1 MRVLALAALDVSY
14 IRDNWLA
21 AIKDVLGDDALV
33 VNATPLLA
41 CGPAGL
47 HTTYVHRIVAT
58 TKVDWCFVYHDY
70 VFSDYDDDFF
80 GNLRSAGVKTTCF
93 HPDDE
98 PEVWYQRN
106 RKFDSRYDVVA
117 SHSARG
123 TARRISE
130 GRPTRAV
137 HVPWGFNPTFF
148 DRPARP
154 LAPEIDVVFVGKYKV
169 EEHDSKAF
177 REDGRHRDDA
187 LVRVAH
193 WCARHGKVFRVFGHG
208 WERHPRLAP
217 FAGGLLSHAD
227 MLRVLHSSRIVLNPG
242 WSADPSDTAPQTKL
256 RHFEVPGAGA
266 FQLTNTNPE
275 LAEAFTPDLEMG
287 CFDDAD
293 HLEAQV
299 ARYLADDRL
308 RKRIADAGYRRAH
321 AEHTLQHRVR
331 HLFFDICGG
340 ARRTPQSARRRAV
353 PVSRGRRGG
362 VMRIDVA
369 RAAQLP
375 TVAAELPSR
384 LAKERPTAVHI
395 AAVKGTLQR
404 ADYALLADLWST
416 VDAPVLEVRSFYEG
430 ARRKRN
436 PLQPMRHEIDGGLL
450 SSRVALDA
458 ITPRHRS
465 ALRRALPGFE
475 HAGLW
480 HPLINYVARADAAVA
495 LLRAFVA
502 KDGEALAALRPLP
515 TGFVVPEFSIDIAPD
530 AGDTSETAVPR
541 FLAPLQAVLDIA
553 ARRGQR
559 VAVYGARG
567 DMADVAIDAVL
578 RHPGVR
584 CVGLVDRA
592 LAGTR
597 IRGVRVVNA
606 FDLPRLAPNY
616 VIIAAAWSGPAIHEQ
631 LRPLEPRMTL
641 VPLYDLRAPAWHVLL
656 P

>member
-21 AIKDVLGDDALV
+21 AVKDVLGDDALV

-41 CGPAGL
+41 CGPPGL
-47 HTTYVHRIVAT
+47 HASYVHRIVAT
-58 TKVDWCFVYHDY
+58 QPVDWCFVYHDY
-70 VFSDYDDDFF
+70 IFTDYDDDFF
-80 GNLRSAGVKTTCF
+80 GHLRSAGVKTVAF

-130 GRPTRAV
+130 KRPTRAV

-154 LAPEIDVVFVGKYKV
+154 VPLDLDVVFVGKYKV
-169 EEHDSKAF
+169 EEHDSKTF
-177 REDGRHRDDA
+177 REDGRHRDDM
-187 LVRVAH
+187 LVRVAE
-193 WCARHGKVFRVFGHG
+193 WCARHGRTFRVFGHG
-208 WERHPRLAP
+208 WERHPRLHRY
-217 FAGGLLSHAD
+217 AGGLLSHAD
-227 MLRVLHSSRIVLNPG
+227 MLRVLHTSRIVLNPG
-242 WSADPSDTAPQTKL
+242 WSADPSDSAPQTKL

-275 LAEAFTPDLEMG
+275 LEVAFTPEQEMA

-299 ARYLADDRL
+299 ARFLGDEAAR
-308 RKRIADAGYRRAH
+308 RRIAEAGYRRAH

-331 HLFFDICGG
+331 TLFFDVCA
-340 ARRTPQSARRRAV
+340 ARPVTPRPKTVKVARRRAV
-353 PVSRGRRGG
+353 PSPSVL
-362 VMRIDVA
+362 RIDVA

-375 TVAAELPSR
+375 ALAADLKARLARTRSQAVHVAAVR
-384 LAKERPTAVHI
+384 
-395 AAVKGTLQR
+395 GTVQR
-404 ADYALLADLWST
+404 ADYALLLDTLART
-416 VDAPVLEVRSFYEG
+416 DAGVLEVRTFYEG
-430 ARRKRN
+430 TRRKRN
-436 PLQPMRHEIDGGLL
+436 PLQPMRSEIDGGLL
-450 SSRVALDA
+450 SSRVALDRV
-458 ITPRHRS
+458 TPRHRS

-475 HAGLW
+475 HGGVW
-480 HPLINYVARADAAVA
+480 YPLINFVARPRKAAA
-495 LLRAFVA
+495 LLQAFIDRDVDA
-502 KDGEALAALRPLP
+502 LHALAPLP
-515 TGFVVPEFSIDIAPD
+515 TGIVVPEIAIEMPAED
-530 AGDTSETAVPR
+530 GDTSMVAVPR
-541 FLAPLQAVLDIA
+541 FVPPLQSLLDLA
-553 ARRGQR
+553 ARRGET

-567 DMADVAIDAVL
+567 DMADITLDTVL
-578 RHPGVR
+578 QHRAVR
-584 CVGLVDRA
+584 CVGVVDRA

-597 IRGVRVVNA
+597 LRGLKVVGA
-606 FDLPRLAPNY
+606 FDLPRLRPDY
-616 VIIAAAWSGPAIHEQ
+616 VIIAAAWSGPAIVDQ

-641 VPLYDLRAPAWHVLL
+641 VPLYDLQAAVWQLLL

>member
-47 HTTYVHRIVAT
+47 HTSYVHRIVAT
-58 TKVDWCFVYHDY
+58 TKIDWCFVYHDY
-70 VFSDYDDDFF
+70 IFSDFDDDFF

-148 DRPARP
+148 DKPARP
-154 LAPEIDVVFVGKYKV
+154 LAPQIDVVFVGKYKV
-169 EEHDSKAF
+169 EEHDGKAF
-177 REDGRHRDDA
+177 REDGRHRDDM

-193 WCARHGKVFRVFGHG
+193 WCARHGRTFRVFGHG
-208 WERHPRLAP
+208 WEKHPRLKAY
-217 FAGGLLSHAD
+217 AGGLLSHAD
-227 MLRVLHSSRIVLNPG
+227 MMRVLHTSRIVLNPG
-242 WSADPSDTAPQTKL
+242 WSADPSDSAPQTKL

-275 LAEAFTPDLEMG
+275 LALAFTPGKEMA

-299 ARYLADDRL
+299 ERYLRDEAARV
-308 RKRIADAGYRRAH
+308 RIAEAGYKRAH

-331 HLFFDICGG
+331 TLFFDICGG
-340 ARRTPQSARRRAV
+340 GKRPARASRRAA
-353 PVSRGRRGG
+353 SRPTG
-362 VMRIDVA
+362 VLRIDVA

-375 TVAAELPSR
+375 AVAASLKARIAREKP
-384 LAKERPTAVHI
+384 AAVH
-395 AAVKGTLQR
+395 VVGLKGTLQR
-404 ADYALLADLWST
+404 IDYALLGEAWKSG
-416 VDAPVLEVRSFYEG
+416 ARVLEVRSFYEG

-436 PLQPMRHEIDGGLL
+436 PLQPMRSEIDGGLL
-450 SSRVALDA
+450 SSRVALDTVPA
-458 ITPRHRS
+458 RHRG
-465 ALRRALPGFE
+465 ALRKALVGFE
-475 HAGLW
+475 HAGVW
-480 HPLINYVARADAAVA
+480 HPLLNYVARADAAPA
-495 LLRAFVA
+495 LLDAFIDRDV
-502 KDGEALAALRPLP
+502 AALQALDPLA
-515 TGFVVPEFSIDIAPD
+515 TGFVLPEVAIDIAPEE
-530 AGDTSETAVPR
+530 GDTSDVAVPR
-541 FLAPLQAVLDIA
+541 FVRPLEALLARA
-553 ARRGQR
+553 ARTGAR
-559 VAVYGARG
+559 VAIYGARG
-567 DMADVAIDAVL
+567 DMADATIEVVL
-578 RHPGVR
+578 RHRGVK
-584 CVGLVDRA
+584 CVAIIDRA

-597 IRGVRVVNA
+597 LRGIRVYGA
-606 FDLPRLAPNY
+606 FDLPRLKPDY
-616 VIIAAAWSGPAIHEQ
+616 VLIAAAWSGPAIFDQ

-641 VPLYDLRAPAWHVLL
+641 VPLYDLQAAVWQLL
-656 P
+656 IP